1 MLWQELTFCQQV
13 CSQLWSL
20 TSSLTR
26 FYFVFW
32 CCIVGSCC
40 RVSTPKQ
47 ATVSDTLS
55 KHTHTHTL
63 TKKVA
68 NLDMYSILSGEVFFY
83 ENSDISD
90 DDGWGSWT
98 TVSTHRSTNTTTH
111 PWWSTSPLCTFLL
124 GSQER
129 YRAWNWTSWNNWS
142 RSAQNLL
149 PPLTKLWKKTGV
161 SGLLGLVAWK
171 TNDD

>member
-1 MLWQELTFCQQV
+1 MFTTLVIDLFLNPLLLCVLMLYCWFML
-13 CSQLWSL
+13 
-20 TSSLTR
+20 SSLYTQASDS
-26 FYFVFW
+26 FW
-32 CCIVGSCC
+32 Y
-40 RVSTPKQ
+40 TFQ
-47 ATVSDTLS
+47 T
-55 KHTHTHTL
+55 HTHTHTL